1 MTEFIIA
8 GGPFMWPLLACS
20 ILIITISI
28 ERLWFLQIRLVSPKG
43 LTNQIVNLFNK
54 NLINNKQAD
63 EISELSSLGFLLISC
78 IQYKDLPRE
87 NLESKIEE
95 KAVEIKYSLERNL
108 NMLGTIATISPLLGL
123 LGTVIGMIAAFTG
136 LSEVTGAN
144 PDALAAGIS
153 QALIT
158 TAFGLFIAVPGL
170 VLHKYFE
177 QKVSYLLI
185 TLQIEVSRFITS
197 PKAGK
202 SVTAMANM
210 AAVAN
215 AKNAG
220 TKAMECG
227 FSSAGTNDK
236 VASAKMLEMPAPTA
250 ASVKA
255 TSTASSTTNSVA
267 ATSENAPDNMTTA
280 NRRCKR
286 KAKMAMSVKS
296 EMSDAL
302 TRKPDIS
309 RAPVHYFSW
318 PSNCQESIFTIFEN
332 GSTFRTIAPL

>member
-28 ERLWFLQIRLVSPKG
+28 ERLWFLQLRLVSPKG
-43 LTNQIVNLFNK
+43 LTNQMVNLFNK
-54 NLINNKQAD
+54 NLINNKQDD

-78 IQYKDLPRE
+78 IKYKDLPLD

-95 KAVEIKYSLERNL
+95 KAIEVKYSLERNL

-123 LGTVIGMIAAFTG
+123 LGTVIGMITAFTG

-185 TLQIEVSRFITS
+185 TLQIEVSRFIDVIN
-197 PKAGK
+197 K
-202 SVTAMANM
+202 
-210 AAVAN
+210 
-215 AKNAG
+215 
-220 TKAMECG
+220 
-227 FSSAGTNDK
+227 
-236 VASAKMLEMPAPTA
+236 
-250 ASVKA
+250 
-255 TSTASSTTNSVA
+255 
-267 ATSENAPDNMTTA
+267 
-280 NRRCKR
+280 
-286 KAKMAMSVKS
+286 
-296 EMSDAL
+296 
-302 TRKPDIS
+302 
-309 RAPVHYFSW
+309 
-318 PSNCQESIFTIFEN
+318 
-332 GSTFRTIAPL
+332 